1 MNIMGYNIALRHNG
15 SENAKECFYMMDMR
29 ERQNKDTTE
38 NSRENCINE
47 TSCEQIDYINI
58 MYVYKLYV

>member
-1 MNIMGYNIALRHNG
+1 MQWNV
-15 SENAKECFYMMDMR
+15 FYMMDMR